1 MSERNWGR
9 ALWGG
14 LVGLVLGMFLGEY
27 RVAQIA
33 TEQGEAAP
41 TGLNPIAYM
50 GHARFW
56 FVLIVCTIVFAAI
69 VGRVGR
75 PTSQSDL

>member
-1 MSERNWGR
+1 MSDRNWGR
-9 ALWGG
+9 AIWGAV
-14 LVGLVLGMFLGEY
+14 VGLVLGVFLAEH

-33 TEQGEAAP
+33 AEEGEVVP

-69 VGRVGR
+69 VGKIGR
-75 PTSQSDL
+75 PTSQSDM